1 MSLTRWRD
9 MQPQGWPSQKAMMA
23 GAGVSART
31 WSPLL
36 LKHGPKQPAAAMV
49 ARVLVSDKDHDDQCD
64 GIQVSATVAL
74 WRLQGVP
81 FPADRRGT
89 LNAGPW
95 GE

>member
-1 MSLTRWRD
+1 
-9 MQPQGWPSQKAMMA
+9 
-23 GAGVSART
+23 
-31 WSPLL
+31 
-36 LKHGPKQPAAAMV
+36 MV